1 MYATAAGLLLF
12 SQSEMQDAVDEP
24 EDKVKRSFLE
34 RIANGWNTM
43 NNKLKG
49 IF

>member
-1 MYATAAGLLLF
+1 MYSTAAGLLMF
-12 SQSEMQDAVDEP
+12 SQGDMQESVEEP
-24 EDKVKRSFLE
+24 EKVSQRSVLD
-34 RIANGWNTM
+34 RIANGWNAL